1 MTTGALKSVWGGLF
15 WLTAE
20 EDTVSH
26 GGKGC
31 CQEKGAAGHIVSIVG
46 KQIALNADT
55 QFTFTFSLGL
65 EPSPWNSAAH
75 I

>member
-1 MTTGALKSVWGGLF
+1 MEGGELF

-20 EDTVSH
+20 EDTVSQ
-26 GGKGC
+26 GGKEC

-46 KQIALNADT
+46 KQITLNADT

-65 EPSPWNSAAH
+65 ESNPWNSAAH